1 MEQEAEPSGRPTRGR
16 VKELII
22 ENFKSYRGRKRIGP
36 FKDFTTIIGPNG
48 SGKSN
53 LMDAI
58 SFVLGV
64 RTGVLRGSSLK
75 ELIYANTD
83 SDDCPDRAEVTLV
96 FDSGDKDMLFSRAI
110 LPGRGGEV
118 YSSQYRLN
126 GKAVSAE
133 VYNSKLETFGILV
146 KARNFLVF
154 QGDIENVAQMS
165 PKDLTNLFETISGS
179 AAYKKQYEEAES
191 KLRDAESAMAI
202 VFSKRKAIMAE
213 KRQKKE
219 QKSEAEKH
227 IAMMAHLEEMK
238 IKKILWKLY
247 HLIRD
252 QKNAESELKNLK
264 TELSIAEKEAS
275 ASAGEAE
282 QRKRKHAAVAK
293 EALLIYKKIR
303 KKKEEM
309 ERKNPE
315 MIKIKEQIAHLQRRM
330 KAVTRE
336 KEMAKAKVAEQ
347 ASRVTNLKTQMSQLA
362 DAQVEV
368 EKEIEDSKNSQMSLS
383 PDLLKEYA
391 RIKKD
396 YGARSAALEA
406 ELASLR
412 ASAQADEESLRIID
426 DFNASIEKRVEQ
438 LEEALASDN
447 AKVESANASLQ
458 NVESNRVEVLK
469 QRDELRSERRKVEA
483 KKSQLERKLEETEG
497 TLREARADTKQSQR
511 EEAMRSL
518 VSELKKA
525 YPSSV
530 YGIVT
535 DLADPTY
542 SKYKLAMSVVM
553 GRDID
558 SVVVDTPETAM
569 KCIQLV
575 KERRLPPMTFLPA
588 DTIRLREVNPA
599 LRALGGSSK
608 LAIDCLRIKDD
619 RSTRAFKSICGDAL
633 LCDSVDEA
641 RQLAYE
647 GATRQKVIAIDGTAF
662 LKNGL
667 ITGGMTSAVEDRAK
681 KWDQEKVGKL
691 KEARAGVA
699 KELLS
704 LPHLR
709 DITQKLQSTE
719 ARLTRLEN

>member
-247 HLIRD
+247 HLIQD

-293 EALLIYKKIR
+293 EALLIDKKIR

-469 QRDELRSERRKVEA
+469 QRDELRS
-483 KKSQLERKLEETEG
+483 
-497 TLREARADTKQSQR
+497 
-511 EEAMRSL
+511 
-518 VSELKKA
+518 
-525 YPSSV
+525 
-530 YGIVT
+530 
-535 DLADPTY
+535 
-542 SKYKLAMSVVM
+542 
-553 GRDID
+553 
-558 SVVVDTPETAM
+558 
-569 KCIQLV
+569 
-575 KERRLPPMTFLPA
+575 
-588 DTIRLREVNPA
+588 
-599 LRALGGSSK
+599 
-608 LAIDCLRIKDD
+608 
-619 RSTRAFKSICGDAL
+619 
-633 LCDSVDEA
+633 
-641 RQLAYE
+641 
-647 GATRQKVIAIDGTAF
+647 
-662 LKNGL
+662 
-667 ITGGMTSAVEDRAK
+667 
-681 KWDQEKVGKL
+681 
-691 KEARAGVA
+691 
-699 KELLS
+699 
-704 LPHLR
+704 
-709 DITQKLQSTE
+709 
-719 ARLTRLEN
+719 